1 MSAPLDPWAN
11 VSTMDLIAAL
21 RLRPAVGVEF
31 ALLRELRERGV
42 KPEARG

>member
-1 MSAPLDPWAN
+1 MTAPLDPWAN
-11 VSTMDLIAAL
+11 VTTLELLAAL

-31 ALLRELRERGV
+31 AIVRELRERGV